1 MTSLASNIKTNNVRV
16 LDPAVVPA
24 RPVSPDVPK
33 AVLLA
38 IGLGAAAVGR
48 LALLLDALDSTVKTQ
63 EDIEQTAG
71 LTFLG
76 LIPSIEK
83 SDRNGGKSR
92 QRGRGRLRATLFVY
106 THPTSQVA
114 ECCRAIRTNLLFM
127 SPDRPAK
134 SLVITSAGPQE
145 GKTTVAASLGITM
158 AVVRAEGPAGRH
170 RHAPAPAAQGLRYP
184 LGGRRPL
191 LGHPGRGQRVELH
204 PGLGRAQPLVAPL
217 WPFAPN
223 PAELLH
229 ADRFRN
235 IVDELAGEFD
245 LVIFD
250 SPPLGAV
257 TDAAI
262 LARMTEAT
270 LLVAKA
276 GRTSKYALDRARRHI
291 GRRRRQRAR
300 LRAQRHQPVASS
312 GSTGTTP
319 ITIRGTATTRR
330 LTNPR

>member
-1 MTSLASNIKTNNVRV
+1 
-16 LDPAVVPA
+16 
-24 RPVSPDVPK
+24 
-33 AVLLA
+33 
-38 IGLGAAAVGR
+38 
-48 LALLLDALDSTVKTQ
+48 
-63 EDIEQTAG
+63 

-76 LIPSIEK
+76 LTPSIEK
-83 SDRNGGKSR
+83 TDLNGGKSSNGAAAVSR
-92 QRGRGRLRATLFVY
+92 ELFVY

-158 AVVRAEGPAGRH
+158 AVS
-170 RHAPAPAAQGLRYP
+170 GLRV
-184 LGGRRPL
+184 LLVDTDMRRPRLHKAFSLPSVGNGLSSAILGEGNVLSFIRTSDVPNLSL
-191 LGHPGRGQRVELH
+191 LPCGPS
-204 PGLGRAQPLVAPL
+204 P
-217 WPFAPN
+217 PN

-229 ADRFRN
+229 TNRFRA
-235 IVDELAGEFD
+235 IVDELLATFD

-276 GRTSKYALDRARRHI
+276 GRTSKYALNRARRQMGTDGAVNVLGCVLNDI
-291 GRRRRQRAR
+291 SLSRQREYGYYSYYYYSR
-300 LRAQRHQPVASS
+300 Y
-312 GSTGTTP
+312 GYYG
-319 ITIRGTATTRR
+319 RGEDQAAKSAG
-330 LTNPR
+330 PA